1 MNIPQLSGPKLT
13 APGSPREGRPA
24 PSTATGSAAVAQ
36 DAAAR
41 QVDAGTVQQAK
52 AQANA
57 EQVRDAVAE
66 MNRAMRLSNRSLE
79 FSVDEESERVVV
91 RLKDSE
97 TGELIRQFPSE
108 ETLAIA
114 RYLADLP
121 NGALLS
127 QKA

>member
-1 MNIPQLSGPKLT
+1 MNIPHLSGPNLT
-13 APGSPREGRPA
+13 APGSAREGRPA
-24 PSTATGSAAVAQ
+24 PSTAASSTPAAAQ
-36 DAAAR
+36 DAPTR
-41 QVDAGTVQQAK
+41 QVEAS
-52 AQANA
+52 A
-57 EQVRDAVAE
+57 EQLRDAVAE
-66 MNRAMRLSNRSLE
+66 MNRAMRQSNRSLE

-97 TGELIRQFPSE
+97 TGELIRQIPSE